1 MKRKR
6 VAYPSLFYDSF
17 AVKGVDKLLR
27 IATGRFV
34 IYIIAAGQGFCHAV
48 CIELFVFY
56 LLPKHGG
63 SLVQADD
70 FAEVHVRRAVL
81 HDDVVIAYPV
91 QDKSLFDFMVILFY
105 ILLNRASSQRRAGFS
120 FIHQ

>member
-91 QDKSLFDFMVILFY
+91 QDKSLFDFHGYFVLY
-105 ILLNRASSQRRAGFS
+105 SSEQGEQPAASGV
-120 FIHQ
+120 